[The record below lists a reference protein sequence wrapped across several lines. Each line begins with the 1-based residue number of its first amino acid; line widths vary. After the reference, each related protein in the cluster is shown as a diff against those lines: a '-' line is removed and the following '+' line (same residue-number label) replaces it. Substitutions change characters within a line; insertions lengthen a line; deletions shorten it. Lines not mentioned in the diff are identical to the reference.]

1 MLICIEL
8 FSTIKGGLK
17 ALYENNYDKIV
28 DHLKIKIGLN
38 YFDRHREKIEISTA
52 IKRWLASIPVEL
64 T

>member
-17 ALYENNYDKIV
+17 ALYENNYDKTA

-38 YFDRHREKIEISTA
+38 YFDRHREKNRDINGDKE
-52 IKRWLASIPVEL
+52 VVGDYC
-64 T
+64 